1 MRQNHRDTRQET
13 VNIYNNNTDQNPH
26 KWTLQTFSFH
36 KIHTKSV
43 SSALNPEQKRKINRI
58 KYIATTINTQA
69 GLHDSHQK
77 YFKHSNF

>member
-43 SSALNPEQKRKINRI
+43 SSALTLNKREK
-58 KYIATTINTQA
+58 
-69 GLHDSHQK
+69 
-77 YFKHSNF
+77 

>member
-26 KWTLQTFSFH
+26 KWTLQTFSFL

-43 SSALNPEQKRKINRI
+43 SSALTLNKREK
-58 KYIATTINTQA
+58 
-69 GLHDSHQK
+69 
-77 YFKHSNF
+77 